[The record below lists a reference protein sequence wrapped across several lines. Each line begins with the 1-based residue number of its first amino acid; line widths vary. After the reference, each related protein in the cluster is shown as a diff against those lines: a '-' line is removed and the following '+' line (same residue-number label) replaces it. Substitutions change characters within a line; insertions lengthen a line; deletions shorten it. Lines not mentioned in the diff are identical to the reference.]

1 MFIAFLLVYALLR
14 KSTRVGMLL
23 YVVACS
29 LGFFY
34 LANGWLMLLLPSTAL
49 VSWGLTRWMSRRE
62 NGARKFLL
70 FLSVVINLA
79 PLIYYKYTNF
89 SIEVFNQILQTNFA
103 FLDIALPVG
112 ISFYTF
118 QAISFSTDVYRR
130 NFPMDVSLLEYLFY
144 ISFFPLLLAGPITRP
159 GDFFPQIR
167 RRGAVSERLLYL
179 GVWLVMCGLVKKA
192 VVADYIAQYNNWIFD
207 SPETYSGF
215 ENLMGVLGYTVQ
227 IYCDF
232 SGYSDM
238 AIGLGKMLGF
248 EFLENFNYPYISKS
262 VTEFW
267 RRWHM
272 SLGSWFR
279 DYVYFPLGGSR
290 VGKLRLLFNIFTVW
304 MLTGFWHGADWT
316 FIIWG
321 LYFAVLLIPRL
332 SSMIIRLIPSPA
344 VSMTPTSF
352 ADCSGTLKQKS
363 RAYLTVTLPPSIRAN
378 ALSLSVDL
386 TVLRT
391 PVILRI

>member
-1 MFIAFLLVYALLR
+1 MLFTTIPFWAMFIAFLLVYALLR

-49 VSWGLTRWMSRRE
+49 VTWGLTRWMSRRE
-62 NGARKFLL
+62 NVARKFLL

-89 SIEVFNQILQTNFA
+89 SIEVFNQILHTNFA

-179 GVWLVMCGLVKKA
+179 GVWLVICGL
-192 VVADYIAQYNNWIFD
+192 
-207 SPETYSGF
+207 EEGGCGR
-215 ENLMGVLGYTVQ
+215 L
-227 IYCDF
+227 YCTIQQLDF
-232 SGYSDM
+232 
-238 AIGLGKMLGF
+238 
-248 EFLENFNYPYISKS
+248 
-262 VTEFW
+262 
-267 RRWHM
+267 
-272 SLGSWFR
+272 
-279 DYVYFPLGGSR
+279 
-290 VGKLRLLFNIFTVW
+290 
-304 MLTGFWHGADWT
+304 
-316 FIIWG
+316 
-321 LYFAVLLIPRL
+321 
-332 SSMIIRLIPSPA
+332 
-344 VSMTPTSF
+344 
-352 ADCSGTLKQKS
+352 
-363 RAYLTVTLPPSIRAN
+363 
-378 ALSLSVDL
+378 
-386 TVLRT
+386 
-391 PVILRI
+391 